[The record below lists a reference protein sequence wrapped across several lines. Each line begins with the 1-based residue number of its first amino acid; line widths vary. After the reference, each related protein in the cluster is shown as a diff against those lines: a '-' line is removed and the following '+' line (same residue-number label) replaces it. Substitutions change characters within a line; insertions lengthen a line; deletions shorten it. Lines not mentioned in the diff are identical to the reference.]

1 MFLFISLSWWVSE
14 SDYKALFTCMCLFVY
29 VCICVSVVWYLWK
42 TEDAYLIMIVF
53 ISEPGKW
60 NEKVL
65 FLNGFSVGDLGVLEK
80 YFPKPCKLIET
91 YYSMYFIT
99 LISRIFL
106 HMTQAEEINWIN
118 EENKINREQKDQVTK
133 LQIWEG
139 KLLLSEQPSPSP
151 WWHSYL

>member
-80 YFPKPCKLIET
+80 YFPQPCKLIET

-118 EENKINREQKDQVTK
+118 EEIENKKAKWQNCRSGRGNFCCLNSLVLAHGGIPTSRT
-133 LQIWEG
+133 
-139 KLLLSEQPSPSP
+139 
-151 WWHSYL
+151 